1 MLNAFFLLLS
11 MNQKVSGQNITPRS
25 EISRE
30 MQTEAGVV
38 KGKKNIVSLFRVPAA
53 VKQPPEQKQ

>member
-1 MLNAFFLLLS
+1 MLNAFFLLLR
-11 MNQKVSGQNITPRS
+11 MNQKVSGQNISPRS
-25 EISRE
+25 EIGRE

-38 KGKKNIVSLFRVPAA
+38 KGKNIVSLFRVPAA